1 MPAIQERYDNYLAF
15 YERVYGGSLIEQRS
29 AAGAGCV
36 YLSAQAAGDWS
47 DASIPQLA
55 LGTVVS
61 GRGSYSAD
69 LGAGRYRSLIRPR
82 ETILVAPNA
91 GSYIVRDAPHVVLF
105 LEISYRDLVALADGD
120 VSLPRDGNF
129 GRLHAGPLNDP
140 LIPLLLK
147 RIWTTAKAPAPGNSL
162 FNQGVL
168 LTIAGI
174 LTAGKELPR
183 KRTSTGGLAPSKLK
197 RVLDLLDAE
206 VDGDISLERLAREVC
221 MSTFH
226 FARAFKQS
234 TDLSPHRYL
243 MRVRIERACRLLETT
258 RLSVP
263 DIGLAVGYS
272 DPSYLAR
279 VFRCA
284 LGVTPNEYRK
294 RQRS

>member
-1 MPAIQERYDNYLAF
+1 MPDNYASYLAF
-15 YERVYGGSLIEQRS
+15 YERVYRGSLIERRS
-29 AAGAGCV
+29 VAGAGCI

-47 DASIPQLA
+47 DASIPELA
-55 LGTVVS
+55 LGTIVS

-69 LGAGRYRSLIRPR
+69 LGAGRYRSFIRPR

-105 LEISYRDLVALADGD
+105 QAVLYRDLVTLADDD

-140 LIPLLLK
+140 LIPLLLE
-147 RIWTTAKAPAPGNSL
+147 RIWTTAKTPAPVNRL

-174 LTAGKELPR
+174 LSAGTDLPR
-183 KRTSTGGLAPSKLK
+183 KRTSTGRLAPSKLK

-206 VDGDISLERLAREVC
+206 VDGDISLERLAREAGV
-221 MSTFH
+221 SPSH
-226 FARAFKQS
+226 FSRAFKQS
-234 TDLSPHRYL
+234 TGSSPHRYL
-243 MRVRIERACRLLETT
+243 IRVRIERACRLLDTT

-263 DIGLAVGYS
+263 DIGIAVGYS

-279 VFRCA
+279 VFRCT

-294 RQRS
+294 RGNS